1 MTHSVPATRGAPPCR
16 AVGHPQG
23 RKTGDRLPRDNA
35 AAVELEKRDGALM
48 WPERFGHREISAIKA
63 ELGPYMAAGRL
74 QQMPMPAKG
83 GIFDRSWW
91 QLWEGLDGKFLLF
104 DHIIASL
111 DSAFTAKEQND
122 PSALTIWG
130 VFKTPEKR
138 RRIVLVHAWRKHL
151 AFSGPRIEK
160 EPNETLQAYRQR
172 TRPTWGLMEW
182 VTDTCTLQGG
192 QVADRGQSVGHFS
205 GTGASQPLCVPSVG
219 NPAMSGQRGQ
229 ARASLGSAADLFA
242 GDGLR
247 ARSRMGRFG
256 DYRDVPVSRRPIFG
270 FDRQHLAGT
279 EILARCR
286 TGAERRGA
294 A

>member
-1 MTHSVPATRGAPPCR
+1 M
-16 AVGHPQG
+16 
-23 RKTGDRLPRDNA
+23 
-35 AAVELEKRDGALM
+35 E
-48 WPERFGHREISAIKA
+48 A
-63 ELGPYMAAGRL
+63 ELGPCVAAVLSTNAYAGRGRYL
-74 QQMPMPAKG
+74 RPFVVAIVGGAK
-83 GIFDRSWW
+83 
-91 QLWEGLDGKFLLF
+91 GKFLLF
-104 DHIIASL
+104 DHMIASL
-111 DSAFTAKEQND
+111 DSAFTGKD
-122 PSALTIWG
+122 GRTPVRRDLG
-130 VFKTPEKR
+130 CFKTPEKR

-286 TGAERRGA
+286 TGESEEEQHEGETETVRRRPWRRRP
-294 A
+294 